1 MPPPPRSRASGQAAV
16 ELVALLP
23 LIVLLALL
31 AWQAVVFGQ
40 AVWLSGSA
48 ARAAARAAAVGEDP
62 AAAARAVL
70 PRSLARR
77 VGVEAAGDGAVVLR
91 VGVPAVIVDVR
102 LASVRTRARF
112 APQVTG

>member
-1 MPPPPRSRASGQAAV
+1 MPPPPRPRASGQAAV

-48 ARAAARAAAVGEDP
+48 ARAAARAAALGQDP

-70 PRSLARR
+70 PRSLARG
-77 VGVEAAGDGAVVLR
+77 VGVDAGGDGSVVLR
-91 VGVPAVIVDVR
+91 LPVPAVVVDVR
-102 LASVRTRARF
+102 LASLHTRARF
-112 APQVTG
+112 ASQEEG